1 MNRIKKF
8 LQFINESVD
17 SEKQYGLDSGFPWF
31 EEISK
36 VISEIEEKINYIKN
50 NFEYGRHDRHS
61 PVGFEFNI
69 KIRNWPDSEELAQQ
83 YGFTEEE
90 VGQMWDLFLSDNL
103 EMYASDFLEKY
114 DMFEGWGQT
123 GRSGGWLLLKPDR
136 HTKYLIEDYEEKIQ
150 DGVNE
155 LNSLTDST
163 DLTKNDIVN
172 FIQLEK
178 NGKMGL
184 LQRLGI
190 LEDTYEEFQ
199 AMKKESADCLLYL
212 RNLLKEA
219 SDLESALTDIQNQI
233 DQFWKNCDE
242 YFKDFVSSEK
252 EVREQD

>member
-1 MNRIKKF
+1 MNRIKRF
-8 LQFINESVD
+8 SQFINESVD
-17 SEKQYGLDSGFPWF
+17 SQKQYGLDSEFPWT
-31 EEISK
+31 EEISN
-36 VISEIEEKINYIKN
+36 VIDQIEEKIVSIKD

-61 PVGFEFNI
+61 PVGFEFDI
-69 KIRNWPDSEELAQQ
+69 KARNWPDSEELAQQ

-90 VGQMWDLFLSDNL
+90 VDQMWDLFLSDNL

-114 DMFEGWGQT
+114 DMFEDWGQT

-163 DLTKNDIVN
+163 DLTKEEMGK

-178 NGKMGL
+178 EGKIEL
-184 LQRLGI
+184 LQRLGM
-190 LEDTYEEFQ
+190 LEDEYDEFQ
-199 AMKKESADCLLYL
+199 AMKKESTDCLVYL

-219 SDLESALTDIQNQI
+219 SDLESVLTDVQNQI
-233 DQFWKNCDE
+233 SHFWEKCDE
-242 YFKDFVSSEK
+242 YFKDFVSAEK
-252 EVREQD
+252 EARE

>member
-1 MNRIKKF
+1 MNRIKRF
-8 LQFINESVD
+8 SQFINESVD
-17 SEKQYGLDSGFPWF
+17 SEKKYGLDSGFPWS
-31 EEISK
+31 EEISNLIDK
-36 VISEIEEKINYIKN
+36 IEEKIDYLKD

-61 PVGFEFNI
+61 PVGFEFDI
-69 KIRNWPDSEELAQQ
+69 KARNWPDSEELAQQ

-163 DLTKNDIVN
+163 DLTKEDIGK

-178 NGKMGL
+178 EGKIEL
-184 LQRLGI
+184 LQRLGM
-190 LEDTYEEFQ
+190 LEDGYEEFL
-199 AMKKESADCLLYL
+199 AMKKESTDCLVYL
-212 RNLLKEA
+212 GSLLKDA
-219 SDLESALTDIQNQI
+219 QDLESALTDVQNQI
-233 DQFWKNCDE
+233 DQFWEKHDE
-242 YFKDFVSSEK
+242 YFEDFVSAEK
-252 EVREQD
+252 EHREED